1 MASQHP
7 AGRVVVPDDVARVA
21 VWLATDAAI
30 MVNGTAVD
38 VDGGYLS
45 A

>member
-1 MASQHP
+1 MAAQHP
-7 AGRVVVPDDVARVA
+7 AGRVAVPDDIARVA
-21 VWLATDAAI
+21 VWLASDAAN